1 MLSHTEIETI
11 QQFDADADTFPYDR
25 GEAKY
30 TGCCKDTKRPY
41 IEALAEHILSKPVV
55 LFSDEMLKGKKTRV
69 LKDKFT
75 NGHDE
80 QALDEALSDS
90 SKDGEKMMVRQ
101 WVKDL
106 KVFPSLG
113 KCFEYELN
121 LVAGPKTNIDLL
133 TYREGVIYLV
143 EVKGSKNR
151 KPKSEPDGLL
161 RAVLEI
167 ATYQE
172 MLKKHLGTFQ
182 EQVAVSPMAKRAFG
196 EPTKLVIKDVRLAVL
211 IPNYG
216 PAFETWQALGNT
228 SEYPHLIK
236 LIRTYGVEVVVY
248 DATTFDEITQSPLPK
263 D

>member
-11 QQFDADADTFPYDR
+11 QQFDDSPESFPYR
-25 GEAKY
+25 RKGVNQKGY
-30 TGCCKDTKRPY
+30 SKDTKRPT
-41 IEALAEHILSKPVV
+41 IEVLAEHILSKPIA
-55 LFSDEMLKGKKTRV
+55 LFNDEMLKDKK
-69 LKDKFT
+69 LKDRFT

-80 QALDEALSDS
+80 QALDKALARS
-90 SKDGEKMMVRQ
+90 SKDDEKMMVRQ

-121 LVAGPKTNIDLL
+121 LVAGLKTNIDLL

-151 KPKSEPDGLL
+151 KPSSQTDGLL

-172 MLKKHLGTFQ
+172 MLKQHLATFK
-182 EQVAVSPMAKRAFG
+182 EQVAVGPMAKRAFG
-196 EPTKLVIKDVRLAVL
+196 EQAKLVINDVRLAVL

-216 PAFETWQALGNT
+216 PAFEAWQALGST
-228 SEYPHLIK
+228 SKYPHLK
-236 LIRTYGVEVVVY
+236 ELIAKKKVEVIIY
-248 DATTFDEITQSPLPK
+248 DPQEN
-263 D
+263 

>member
-11 QQFDADADTFPYDR
+11 QQFDDSPESFPYR
-25 GEAKY
+25 RKGVNQKGY
-30 TGCCKDTKRPY
+30 SKDTKRPT
-41 IEALAEHILSKPVV
+41 IEVLAEHILSKPIA
-55 LFSDEMLKGKKTRV
+55 LFNDEMLKGNKI
-69 LKDKFT
+69 KDKFT

-121 LVAGPKTNIDLL
+121 LVAGLKTNIDLL

-182 EQVAVSPMAKRAFG
+182 EQVAVSSMAKRAFG
-196 EPTKLVIKDVRLAVL
+196 EPIKLVIHDVRLAVL

-216 PAFETWQALGNT
+216 PAFEAWQALGST
-228 SEYPHLIK
+228 SEYPHLK
-236 LIRTYGVEVVVY
+236 ELIRTYGVKVVVY

>member
-1 MLSHTEIETI
+1 MPSYTEIETI
-11 QQFDADADTFPYDR
+11 QQFDDSPESFPYR
-25 GEAKY
+25 RKGVNQKGY
-30 TGCCKDTKRPY
+30 SKDTKRPT
-41 IEALAEHILSKPVV
+41 IEVLAEHILSKPVV
-55 LFSDEMLKGKKTRV
+55 LFNDEMLKGKKTRV

-80 QALDEALSDS
+80 QALDKALSNS
-90 SKDGEKMMVRQ
+90 SKDSEKMMVRQ

-121 LVAGPKTNIDLL
+121 LVAGLKTNIDLL

-151 KPKSEPDGLL
+151 KSKSKPDGLL

-182 EQVAVSPMAKRAFG
+182 EQVAVGPMAKRAFG
-196 EPTKLVIKDVRLAVL
+196 EQAKLVINDVRLAVL

-216 PAFETWQALGNT
+216 PAFETWQALGST
-228 SEYPHLIK
+228 SEYPHLK
-236 LIRTYGVEVVVY
+236 ELIAKKKVEVIIY
-248 DATTFDEITQSPLPK
+248 DPQEN
-263 D
+263 